1 MSEREIEALCLR
13 AWKARA
19 KGRPM
24 RWRILRDTVSVL
36 SLAWMS
42 TFQVQIAM
50 RRLYALKNKTTRDIL
65 EELESEKSLVQ
76 ERDDKTQ
83 LFKWGATA
91 EGVAYWIGKRENIPV
106 SIALV
111 ASTSASVIE

>member
-1 MSEREIEALCLR
+1 MSEREIERLCVL
-13 AWKARA
+13 AWKRRA
-19 KGRPM
+19 KGKPM

-36 SLAWMS
+36 SLAWMN

-76 ERDDKTQ
+76 EKDDLTN
-83 LFKWGATA
+83 FMKWGATA
-91 EGVAYWIGKRENIPV
+91 DGVAFWIGKTENIPV
-106 SIALV
+106 SIVQV
-111 ASTSASVIE
+111 AVESSSVKE

>member
-1 MSEREIEALCLR
+1 SEREIEALCLR
-13 AWKARA
+13 AWKRRA

-24 RWRILRDTVSVL
+24 RWRILRDMVAVL

-65 EELESEKSLVQ
+65 EELESEKAIIQ
-76 ERDDKTQ
+76 ERDDKTKM
-83 LFKWGATA
+83 FKWGSTR
-91 EGVAYWIGKRENIPV
+91 EGVEFWIGKTENIPA
-106 SIALV
+106 SIVVVGA
-111 ASTSASVIE
+111 TSACVKE